1 MKIEKLQQLVIML
14 YNLNN
19 NKLISKIH
27 NKVK

>member
-14 YNLNN
+14 YNLS